1 MQVLKVLNNSL
12 VFAVDDKGYEVVLMG
27 KGIGYNKSIGYKIKP
42 EDIEKVYILK
52 DKEISKNI
60 MNLASEIDA
69 EYFILAK
76 TIIDYAIE
84 KYNMKLMEYI
94 YLSLTDHIAF
104 AIRRIKNGVIIPNL
118 YNINI
123 RQFNPQEYDIG
134 TYAIE
139 LLKKNLH
146 IMIPDEEIGNI
157 AIHFINAQENTLE
170 KKNEKNIIKLVNDI
184 LNIVKYNL
192 MIKYN
197 EQSIAYIRFVTHL
210 QSFAYRLINNV
221 MSKDEDTDG
230 LYKKFSHTYPKE
242 LACVNSISQYISEV
256 YGICIKQPEKLYLL
270 IHIHKILFEAKG
282 EKL

>member
-146 IMIPDEEIGNI
+146 ITIPDEEIGNI